1 MNSMYNAIKIKTKTK
16 EYKVKA
22 NEEKT
27 IKDIFKY
34 KIRIQ
39 NLNQKLVL
47 RKEREKEREMEG
59 ERKGEIKN
67 LHT

>member
-1 MNSMYNAIKIKTKTK
+1 MYNAIKIKTKTK

-47 RKEREKEREMEG
+47 RKKRERKKERWR
-59 ERKGEIKN
+59 ERQVGRESKE
-67 LHT
+67 

>member
-47 RKEREKEREMEG
+47 RKKRERKKERWR
-59 ERKGEIKN
+59 ERQVGRESKE
-67 LHT
+67 

>member
-47 RKEREKEREMEG
+47 RKKRERKKERWK
-59 ERKGEIKN
+59 ER
-67 LHT
+67 